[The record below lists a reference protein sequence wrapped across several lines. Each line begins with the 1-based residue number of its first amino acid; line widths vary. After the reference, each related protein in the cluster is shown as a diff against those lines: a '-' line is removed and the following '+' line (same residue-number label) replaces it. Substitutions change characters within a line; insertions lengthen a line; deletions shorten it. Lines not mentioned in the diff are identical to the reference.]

1 MQSNTI
7 FCKNPTEK
15 LILIVT
21 LSALGLLLQ
30 SFAGSWD
37 ATSHLI
43 KTPET
48 FFTPP
53 HLMLYTGIGLTLIAF
68 IGAINFEKSRV
79 VIARPGF
86 KDKAVV
92 EEDHVKD
99 MEITKLQSIKVSL
112 RLLIAGTI
120 ILLSGAPL
128 DFFWHRLFGNDGLLS
143 PPHLV
148 VITAMLII
156 NIGAMI
162 ACYWLYQNN
171 RNSSGLKGILIS
183 LFGTLW
189 YISTWYVYFFTLPF
203 SKGHSLNFNPDP
215 MVAAIIGTICIP
227 LITSIIF
234 VQVCKVFDK
243 KGTASI
249 VAFIVI
255 GITVLGSILPASS
268 FPESV
273 VLVPVYVMVAIIPI
287 LIADYI
293 ANYSV
298 GHRNLIEEKNSN
310 KKINFKNIHLCL
322 LIGAGMIVGFS
333 YYTFNFPM
341 LTIVFIKLFGLPVTI
356 DNLAN
361 NFIDSLTFV
370 GQYNSNMNLILIFTM
385 VSGIMGALGTVI
397 VLKANSIYNSSK
409 DISKFIKIAK
419 HSWHLPK

>member
-7 FCKNPTEK
+7 FFKNPTER

-53 HLMLYTGIGLTLIAF
+53 HLLLYTGIGFTLIAF
-68 IGAINFEKSRV
+68 MVAIRFEKSRV
-79 VIARPGF
+79 LKSSPVL
-86 KDKAVV
+86 KDKAIV
-92 EEDHVKD
+92 EENSGKK
-99 MEITKLQSIKVSL
+99 METKNLQSIKVSL

-120 ILLSGAPL
+120 VLISGAPL

-148 VITAMLII
+148 VITGMLII
-156 NIGAMI
+156 NIGASM
-162 ACYWLYQNN
+162 ACYWLYQDN
-171 RNSSGLKGILIS
+171 RKSKILKGTLIS
-183 LFGTLW
+183 LFSTLW

-227 LITSIIF
+227 LITSMIF
-234 VQVCKVFDK
+234 VLVCKIFNK
-243 KGTASI
+243 TGIASI
-249 VAFIVI
+249 VASIVI
-255 GITVLGSILPASS
+255 GITILGSILPASS
-268 FPESV
+268 IPESMV
-273 VLVPVYVMVAIIPI
+273 TIPVYISLAIIPI
-287 LIADYI
+287 LIADFM

-298 GHRNLIEEKNSN
+298 GRRNLIEEKNN
-310 KKINFKNIHLCL
+310 NNKINFRNLHLFWFA
-322 LIGAGMIVGFS
+322 GAGIIVGLTF
-333 YYTFNFPM
+333 YTFNFPM

-356 DNLAN
+356 DNLTN
-361 NFIDSLTFV
+361 NFIDSLALV
-370 GQYNSNMNLILIFTM
+370 GQYNINKNLILIFTI
-385 VSGIMGALGTVI
+385 VGGIMGGMGSLIA
-397 VLKANSIYNSSK
+397 LKAPSIYNSSK
-409 DISKFIKIAK
+409 DVSKFFNIFKQ
-419 HSWHLPK
+419 SWHLPK

>member
-15 LILIVT
+15 LVLIVT

-53 HLMLYTGIGLTLIAF
+53 HLMLYTGIGFTLIAF
-68 IGAINFEKSRV
+68 LGAINFEKSRV
-79 VIARPGF
+79 VVARPGF

-92 EEDHVKD
+92 EENPNKKI
-99 MEITKLQSIKVSL
+99 EIMKIQNIKVSL

-120 ILLSGAPL
+120 VLLSGAPL

-148 VITAMLII
+148 VITGMLII
-156 NIGAMI
+156 NIGAII

-171 RNSSGLKGILIS
+171 RNSRGLKGILIS

-189 YISTWYVYFFTLPF
+189 YISTWYVYFFALPF

-234 VQVCKVFDK
+234 VQVCKVFNK
-243 KGTASI
+243 TGTAST
-249 VAFIVI
+249 VALIVI

-268 FPESV
+268 FPESM
-273 VLVPVYVMVAIIPI
+273 VLIPVYVSIAIIPI

-310 KKINFKNIHLCL
+310 KKINFKNLHLFL
-322 LIGAGMIVGFS
+322 LIGAGIIVGLT

-385 VSGIMGALGTVI
+385 VGGIMGALGTVI

-419 HSWHLPK
+419 PSWHLPK